1 MKVSAAKLRGGIIG
15 CGFFGRIHLEAWRR
29 IPEARIVAACDL
41 NPELARTAA
50 PHAYCSAE
58 KMLAGEQLDFVDIAT
73 RPESH
78 LPLVRLAAA
87 HKIPAICQKP
97 IAPAWAEAVAMAEVA
112 EAGGIRLMIHE
123 NWRWQPWYRAAR
135 RMLEEGRIGRPI
147 AYWFCTRL
155 RDGWGDAP
163 YSRQPYFKQ
172 MPRLLI
178 HETLVHYI
186 DTARYLFGE
195 IDAVCAQARRINPVI
210 AGEDRAVLILTHR
223 EPLEGVIDGHRLL
236 DPDPDPDGPAM
247 GEACFE
253 GDRGR
258 IRIPAGGDVYL
269 DGKKAWANEISDGY
283 RGDSVAATQRH
294 FIECLTTGRP
304 FESEA
309 REYLKTFGAVEAAYR
324 SIAEHRAVPLS
335 EVL

>member
-1 MKVSAAKLRGGIIG
+1 LRGGIIG

-29 IPEARIVAACDL
+29 IPEAQIVAACDL
-41 NPELARTAA
+41 NPELARQSA
-50 PHAYCSAE
+50 PRAFRSAE
-58 KMLAGEQLDFVDIAT
+58 QMLEGEQLDFVDIAT

-97 IAPAWAEAVAMAEVA
+97 MAPAWADAVAMAEAA

-123 NWRWQPWYRAAR
+123 NWRWQPWYRAAG

-147 AYWFCTRL
+147 AYWFRTRK
-155 RDGWGDAP
+155 RDGDGDAP
-163 YSRQPYFKQ
+163 YPNQPYFKR

-178 HETLVHYI
+178 HETLVHHI

-195 IDAVCAQARRINPVI
+195 IDTVCAQARRINPVI
-210 AGEDRAVLILTHR
+210 AGEDRAVLVLTHR
-223 EPLEGVIDGHRLL
+223 EPLEGVIDGHRFL
-236 DPDPDPDGPAM
+236 DPDPDGPAM

-253 GDRGR
+253 GERGR
-258 IRIPAGGDVYL
+258 IRIPAAGDVYL
-269 DGKKAWANEISDGY
+269 RGRKAWANEVSAGY
-283 RGDSVAATQRH
+283 RGDSVGATQRH
-294 FIECLTTGRP
+294 FIECLKTGKP

-324 SIAEHRAVPLS
+324 SVAERRAVALS